1 MPDYAQLEVLYLLI
15 VMRTIDSTHPIPE
28 ETLRENLCLN
38 NNCIPYQLN
47 SIAINVIL
55 YYIGNKSRYS
65 ELKKILIKNIVQT
78 IKSKNLPDFRKDT
91 ESILFVIDLACC
103 PYVGVQQK
111 KDIMTAMC
119 LSDDEINSIFAFGKR
134 NKYFFTKWSGV
145 DVTKELDAKI
155 SQEVYS

>member
-1 MPDYAQLEVLYLLI
+1 MNGQIRCDGKFECMRFNKVIKQLVFGQMYNEVINVLRRSKCHDYAQLEVLYLLI

-65 ELKKILIKNIVQT
+65 ELKRYL
-78 IKSKNLPDFRKDT
+78 
-91 ESILFVIDLACC
+91 
-103 PYVGVQQK
+103 
-111 KDIMTAMC
+111 
-119 LSDDEINSIFAFGKR
+119 
-134 NKYFFTKWSGV
+134 
-145 DVTKELDAKI
+145 
-155 SQEVYS
+155 